1 MRRISIQTSKIFEEA
16 LKLRLLDS
24 TAAMAGLL
32 WAVLAALLATASLQ
46 EVGLDICMINFVD
59 GCEKH
64 PAFNSLVDD
73 TPHAVRHLITLRC
86 GRRQACPPPHSSAPG
101 TRAHPVSIC
110 KHTNSY

>member
-1 MRRISIQTSKIFEEA
+1 M
-16 LKLRLLDS
+16 DS

-73 TPHAVRHLITLRC
+73 TPHAVRHLITLCC
-86 GRRQACPPPHSSAPG
+86 GRRQACPPPHSSAPD
-101 TRAHPVSIC
+101 TRAHPFSIC
-110 KHTNSY
+110 NHTNSY

>member
-1 MRRISIQTSKIFEEA
+1 
-16 LKLRLLDS
+16 
-24 TAAMAGLL
+24 MAGLL

-73 TPHAVRHLITLRC
+73 TPHAVRPLITLRC
-86 GRRQACPPPHSSAPG
+86 GRRQACPAPNSSVACASG
-101 TRAHPVSIC
+101 LNLQTHKQLLTAH
-110 KHTNSY
+110 

>member
-1 MRRISIQTSKIFEEA
+1 
-16 LKLRLLDS
+16 
-24 TAAMAGLL
+24 MAGLL

-73 TPHAVRHLITLRC
+73 TPHAVRPLITLRC
-86 GRRQACPPPHSSAPG
+86 GRRQACPAPHSSVACASG
-101 TRAHPVSIC
+101 LNLQTH
-110 KHTNSY
+110 KQLLTGH